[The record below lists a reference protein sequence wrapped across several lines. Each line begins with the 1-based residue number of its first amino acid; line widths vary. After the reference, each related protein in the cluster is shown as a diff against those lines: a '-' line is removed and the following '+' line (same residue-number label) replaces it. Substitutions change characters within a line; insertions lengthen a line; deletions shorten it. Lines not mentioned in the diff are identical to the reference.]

1 LRKRQPR
8 SAEAERTDPEGTVR
22 SAASQRRSRFRILMA
37 ALTVVLLAAIV
48 MSAALGAARLSPG
61 QVVPAAIHRFLPQGG
76 ASQESSAFPNWA
88 PGLLWGI
95 RFPRIAMA
103 LVVGLALSTAGA
115 TFQGVF
121 RNPLAE
127 PYLLGVS
134 AGAGLGATVAI
145 VWKPLA
151 SLGIWTLPVAAFV
164 GATLSA
170 FMVYRLATFSG
181 KTSTSSLLLS
191 GVAVGSTFTAM
202 ISLLMV
208 TTRHDLRTV
217 IMWLM
222 GGLTT
227 AEWSDVYIAA
237 PVTLLGFLL
246 MLAHANR
253 MNLMLMGE
261 DRAGELGVDG
271 QRTRTRM
278 LIVASIT
285 TAAAVAFS
293 GLIGFVG
300 LMVPHMIRLIIGPDH
315 RYLLPATALFGALFL
330 LTADTAART
339 IFAPAEIPVG
349 IITAFVGGPFFLY
362 LLRLRKG
369 V

>member
-1 LRKRQPR
+1 MAPPIPRRRQESPPPSSTPWTAPSGPQDRALSWMSSWRWRAAPTSPLTVPATTFNTRRKKWWRKTLR
-8 SAEAERTDPEGTVR
+8 SC
-22 SAASQRRSRFRILMA
+22 RFRILMA

-61 QVVPAAIHRFLPQGG
+61 QVVPAALHRFLPQGG

-170 FMVYRLATFSG
+170 FMVYR
-181 KTSTSSLLLS
+181 
-191 GVAVGSTFTAM
+191 
-202 ISLLMV
+202 
-208 TTRHDLRTV
+208 
-217 IMWLM
+217 
-222 GGLTT
+222 
-227 AEWSDVYIAA
+227 
-237 PVTLLGFLL
+237 
-246 MLAHANR
+246 
-253 MNLMLMGE
+253 
-261 DRAGELGVDG
+261 
-271 QRTRTRM
+271 
-278 LIVASIT
+278 
-285 TAAAVAFS
+285 
-293 GLIGFVG
+293 
-300 LMVPHMIRLIIGPDH
+300 
-315 RYLLPATALFGALFL
+315 
-330 LTADTAART
+330 
-339 IFAPAEIPVG
+339 
-349 IITAFVGGPFFLY
+349 
-362 LLRLRKG
+362 
-369 V
+369 